1 MTIDQVLDVTVEI
14 LNGIIIPI
22 GMMESV
28 GVPISHAVGN
38 LKLCVDAIR
47 KESAPKEE
55 EEADEPEA
63 DAE

>member
-1 MTIDQVLDVTVEI
+1 MTIDQVLEVTVEI
-14 LNGIIIPI
+14 LNGIMIPV
-22 GMMESV
+22 GLMEKV

-38 LKLCVDAIR
+38 LQLCVEEIR
-47 KESAPKEE
+47 KESAPKE